1 MNHYQDNSYL
11 ALPIVIILLFH
22 AFSMNEVDW
31 IRIVELFIAV
41 IILGRVCDS
50 LKIEKMARSLR
61 RENLV

>member
-1 MNHYQDNSYL
+1 MNHYQDYSYL